1 MQVYL
6 VSNNEKFKHYERWA
20 TANSFPRVNIIN
32 TGATATVLFL
42 PAPSVD
48 KHIIIHAD
56 SRQATTAL
64 LLI

>member
-32 TGATATVLFL
+32 TGATATVLLL
-42 PAPSVD
+42 PVHSVD
-48 KHIIIHAD
+48 RHLIAHAY